1 MTTIKPFRAIRPRK
15 DLAASIAALPYDV
28 YNSAE
33 ARIAVKNKPLSF
45 LQIDRAEIQFPTGTN
60 PYDEKVYAKAKET
73 FYSWLENGT
82 FIEEDTPC
90 YYLYGL
96 TMNGH
101 TQIGLVGC
109 ASIDE
114 YEDGTIKRHE
124 NTVAQKEMDRIRHI
138 DALGAQTGPI
148 FLAYRSNQA
157 ITELVETLCAQTPLY
172 HFTSEDHVSHSLWKI
187 ADPDQIAS
195 LQSRFE
201 NISHAYIADGHHR
214 AASAV
219 KVGLERRKSVPD
231 YHGNEEFNY
240 FLSVLFPDEQLQ
252 IFDYNRVV
260 LDLNGYTAKEF
271 LKKLQEDFYISVPKK
286 DAFHPKGRGEFG
298 MYLEHFWYG
307 LLPKDSSSDKDLVN
321 RLDVSVLQNSILAPL
336 LGINDP
342 RTSSRIR
349 FMGGIRGL
357 EALAQ
362 EVDAHGDGVAFSLY
376 PTSMRNLFD
385 VADAGRLM
393 PPKSTWFE
401 PKLRSGLFIH
411 KI

>member
-1 MTTIKPFRAIRPRK
+1 
-15 DLAASIAALPYDV
+15 
-28 YNSAE
+28 
-33 ARIAVKNKPLSF
+33 
-45 LQIDRAEIQFPTGTN
+45 
-60 PYDEKVYAKAKET
+60 
-73 FYSWLENGT
+73 
-82 FIEEDTPC
+82 
-90 YYLYGL
+90 
-96 TMNGH
+96 
-101 TQIGLVGC
+101 
-109 ASIDE
+109 
-114 YEDGTIKRHE
+114 
-124 NTVAQKEMDRIRHI
+124 
-138 DALGAQTGPI
+138 
-148 FLAYRSNQA
+148 
-157 ITELVETLCAQTPLY
+157 
-172 HFTSEDHVSHSLWKI
+172 
-187 ADPDQIAS
+187 
-195 LQSRFE
+195 
-201 NISHAYIADGHHR
+201 
-214 AASAV
+214 
-219 KVGLERRKSVPD
+219 
-231 YHGNEEFNY
+231 EFNY

-252 IFDYNRVV
+252 IFDYNRVI

-362 EVDAHGDGVAFSLY
+362 EVDAHGEGVAFSLY